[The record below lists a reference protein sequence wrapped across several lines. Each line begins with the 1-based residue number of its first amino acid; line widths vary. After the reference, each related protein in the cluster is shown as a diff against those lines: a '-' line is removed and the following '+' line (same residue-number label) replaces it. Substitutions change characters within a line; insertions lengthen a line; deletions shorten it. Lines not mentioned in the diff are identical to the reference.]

1 MKRFS
6 KVISAIVAAS
16 IVACASAVN
25 TSALC
30 VMDIFSIGN
39 GCGYGNTC
47 DITSLIQCIKNGNC
61 NITDVIKNG
70 SACNGGNCNQTT
82 PTTTVKS
89 TAPTATTTV
98 AITSDVQAVLALVNK
113 ERKAAGLGTV
123 TLSNELCKVADIRAK
138 EITKSFSHTRPNGAN
153 CFTAFKENGIT
164 YRYAGENIAYGQ
176 KDANAVMTAWMN
188 SAGHRANILS
198 KNFEKIGI
206 ACYQYNGRK
215 YWVQLF
221 TN

>member
-1 MKRFS
+1 MKRIS
-6 KVISAIVAAS
+6 KVISAIAAAS
-16 IVACASAVN
+16 VITCASTVN
-25 TSALC
+25 ASALC
-30 VMDIFSIGN
+30 VKDIFSIGN

-47 DITSLIQCIKNGNC
+47 NITSLIQCIKNGNC
-61 NITDVIKNG
+61 NITDVVKNG
-70 SACNGGNCNQTT
+70 TTCNSGNCNQTT
-82 PTTTVKS
+82 LTTTVKPA
-89 TAPTATTTV
+89 APTTAVTV
-98 AITSDVQAVLALVNK
+98 STTSDVQAVLALVNK

-123 TLSNELCKVADIRAK
+123 TLYDELCKVADIRAK
-138 EITKSFSHTRPNGAN
+138 EITKSFSHTRPNGTN

-176 KDANAVMTAWMN
+176 KDADAVMTAWMN

-198 KNFEKIGI
+198 KNFGKIGI